1 MTISLLT
8 EPRSCER
15 KVRLEYNTTNII
27 LQNTIVIKSRSVGLA
42 MLLIE
47 PEISYVIK
55 VHFFSIFRCLCVH
68 DLSIHLR
75 ILPNTIRVTEV

>member
-47 PEISYVIK
+47 PEISSAIK
-55 VHFFSIFRCLCVH
+55 VHFFLFSAVCVH